1 MPLKPILF
9 KHGSSTPE
17 MVKLRFKVGLFLF
30 CLATV
35 KLKKKN
41 TLYKTIK
48 VLQGCPCTIIRG

>member
-35 KLKKKN
+35 KL
-41 TLYKTIK
+41 
-48 VLQGCPCTIIRG
+48 